1 MTFGQSWI
9 DILPIL
15 RVQWVGF
22 SHLPYKI
29 YGYNAMFFLHF
40 YKGKQV
46 LLHPVCFFQG
56 RNLSKRDLLKKER
69 ICS

>member
-29 YGYNAMFFLHF
+29 YGYNTMFFCIF
-40 YKGKQV
+40 TKGNKSCYI
-46 LLHPVCFFQG
+46 LYASF
-56 RNLSKRDLLKKER
+56 KEGTFPKG
-69 ICS
+69 ST